1 MALLSIRQLSHSY
14 AGPPVLDGA
23 TLHVD
28 RGDRVCLFG
37 RNGEGKSTLLKIICG
52 KLKHEGGVVDLQR
65 GSTIGWLE
73 QDVPEGQSGT
83 VADVVAG
90 GLGSVSA
97 SIRDYRDA
105 VAAVTTDPSEANLS
119 ALDRTQNAMEAA
131 GGWEIQERIES
142 VVSRLGL
149 DAEQEFSSL
158 SGGWRRRAFLA
169 AALVRRPDLLVLDE
183 PTNHLDVEAIEWLE
197 DELSRYPGALVF
209 VTHDRAFLRA
219 IATRIVE
226 LDRGVLSEYPPTFD
240 EYKARKAHDLTVE
253 AGHNADFDK
262 KLAIEETWIR
272 TGIKARRTRNEG
284 RVRSLEKLRAE
295 RTKRRN
301 RKGKARI
308 GLEMGERSG
317 REVVVANDVSFAY
330 GDDTIVDRFSAIIGR
345 GDRIGL
351 VGPNGVGKTTL
362 LRLLLGELEPQ
373 SGTID
378 LGTRLE
384 VRYFDQLRSA
394 LDPDKTVAKTLVDV
408 GDTVEV
414 NGQQKHVISYLRDF
428 LFDDTQARQPVRLL
442 SGGEKNR
449 LLLAK
454 LFAMPAN
461 VLVLDEPT
469 NDLDLETL
477 ELLEALLLDYPG
489 TVLVVSHDREFLDN
503 IVTDSFI
510 FEGNGVVS
518 RLVGGYSEWEE
529 IRNERRTAEAVVTRE
544 ASARKK
550 AERDGKTVPAAKKL
564 SGSDRRE
571 LAALPARIETLEAK
585 ADTLR
590 TELADPT
597 LYGADHT
604 KAESVGVDLERVEAK
619 LATAYERWET
629 LETGA

>member
-1 MALLSIRQLSHSY
+1 MALLSVRQLTHSY

-23 TLHVD
+23 TMHVE

-37 RNGEGKSTLLKIICG
+37 RNGEGKSTLLKIVCG
-52 KLKHEGGVVDLQR
+52 KLKHESGVVDMQR

-105 VAAVTTDPSEANLS
+105 LAAVSQDPTNANLE

-142 VVSRLGL
+142 VVTRLGL
-149 DAEQEFSSL
+149 NADQEFSSL

-197 DELSRYPGALVF
+197 DELSRYPGALLF
-209 VTHDRAFLRA
+209 VTHDRAFLRT

-226 LDRGVLSEYPPTFD
+226 LDRGTLTEYPASFD
-240 EYKARKAHDLTVE
+240 EYKARKAHDLEVE
-253 AGHNADFDK
+253 STHNAEFDK
-262 KLAIEETWIR
+262 KLALEETWIR

-284 RVRSLEKLRAE
+284 RVRALKKLREE
-295 RTKRRN
+295 RSKRRN

-317 REVVVANDVSFAY
+317 REVVVAKDVAFSY
-330 GDDTIVDRFSAIIGR
+330 GEAPIVENFSTIVGR

-362 LRLLLGELEPQ
+362 LRLLLGELKPQ
-373 SGTID
+373 KGTVE
-378 LGTRLE
+378 LGTKLE

-394 LDPDKTVAKTLVDV
+394 LDPELTVAKTLVDA
-408 GDTVEV
+408 GDTIEV
-414 NGQQKHVISYLRDF
+414 NGRPKHVISYLRDF

-442 SGGEKNR
+442 SGGERNR

-477 ELLEALLLDYPG
+477 ELLESLLLEYPG
-489 TVLVVSHDREFLDN
+489 TVMVVSHDREFLDN

-510 FEGNGVVS
+510 FEGEGIVT

-529 IRNERRTAEAVVTRE
+529 IRNERRAIEA
-544 ASARKK
+544 AAARDAATQRK
-550 AERDGKTVPAAKKL
+550 AERVSEAPKVAKL
-564 SGSDRRE
+564 SNKERRE
-571 LAALPARIETLEAK
+571 LAALPARIEELEEEANS
-585 ADTLR
+585 LR
-590 TELADPT
+590 ERLADPA

-604 KAESVGVDLERVEAK
+604 KAAAVGAELERVDAE
-619 LATAYERWET
+619 LASAYERWET
-629 LETGA
+629 LEAEA